1 MQPSPLLP
9 TTLSLS
15 LLTTLTA
22 ARIASITV
30 PSSIAPGYPIPI
42 TLQTEDYIQ
51 PVQDIA
57 IAFGLTPSATYMN
70 GTLGTTFLGSLYLGP
85 SKQTN

>member
-1 MQPSPLLP
+1 MHPQNILAR
-9 TTLSLS
+9 TLSLS

-22 ARIASITV
+22 ARITSITV
-30 PSSIAPGYPIPI
+30 PSSIAPGSPIPI

-70 GTLGTTFLGSLYLGP
+70 GTLGTTLLGSLYLGP
-85 SKQTN
+85 SK